1 MLNAV
6 ECLRSLL
13 IHLLREAEVGYTDDI
28 VAANLRCVRLQLLVC
43 EVHLTQGL
51 EDAVE
56 INLAFTHSGVL
67 MDGVVSRN
75 FSMAAEHARVLLETC
90 LGIAFG
96 FIIVDV
102 ISRSIMRAQGKE
114 YHMGKKSTVIKKN
127 EKYRKKTASRTGE
140 KHRERAFSLGVTNYM
155 GKPFQE
161 AELLENIEDLLTDK
175 REVY

>member
-1 MLNAV
+1 MRLRQGALLQQLALDAV
-6 ECLRSLL
+6 ERLGSLL
-13 IHLLREAEVGYTDDI
+13 LHLLREAEVGYADDV
-28 VAANLRCVRLQLLVC
+28 VAADLGSVGFQLLVC
-43 EVHLTQGL
+43 EVHLAQGL

-102 ISRSIMRAQGKE
+102 VSRSIMYGMKRE
-114 YHMGKKSTVIKKN
+114 YHLRRM
-127 EKYRKKTASRTGE
+127 
-140 KHRERAFSLGVTNYM
+140 
-155 GKPFQE
+155 
-161 AELLENIEDLLTDK
+161 
-175 REVY
+175 

>member
-13 IHLLREAEVGYTDDI
+13 IHLLREAEVGYADDI

-114 YHMGKKSTVIKKN
+114 YLMGKKSTVIKKD
-127 EKYRKKTASRTGE
+127 EK
-140 KHRERAFSLGVTNYM
+140 
-155 GKPFQE
+155 
-161 AELLENIEDLLTDK
+161 
-175 REVY
+175 